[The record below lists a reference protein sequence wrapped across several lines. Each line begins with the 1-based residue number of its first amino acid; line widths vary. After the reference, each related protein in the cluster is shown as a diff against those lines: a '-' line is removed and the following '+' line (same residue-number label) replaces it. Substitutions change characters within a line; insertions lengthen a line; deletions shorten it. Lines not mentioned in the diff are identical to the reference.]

1 MPEKH
6 SASKTKEDIA
16 ALIEAL
22 LFVSGEAMPLRH
34 ISELLGE
41 PEVAIVQAVMYLR
54 EELSHRGLRLLEH
67 ADALSLVTAPEAAS
81 YIETFIKDHV
91 LGELSKAGIETLT
104 IVAYKHPVSRPEIDY
119 IRGVNSTF
127 TLRNLIMRGLIER
140 ITDTHDARTYR
151 YQPTVDFM
159 KYLGITSFAELPEYN
174 AFRTQLEKGL
184 TDQHAES

>member
-1 MPEKH
+1 MSDAH
-6 SASKTKEDIA
+6 ATSKTKEDIA

-22 LFVSGEAMPLRH
+22 LFVSGEAMPVRR
-34 ISELLGE
+34 IGEILGE
-41 PEVAIVQAVMYLR
+41 PQPAIAQAIAHLKDR
-54 EELSHRGLRLLEH
+54 LAPSGLRILEH
-67 ADALSLVTAPEAAS
+67 REALSLVTAPQAAP

-104 IVAYKHPVSRPEIDY
+104 IVAYKHPISRPEIDY

-127 TLRNLIMRGLIER
+127 TLRNLIMRGLVER
-140 ITDTHDARTYR
+140 IADPHDARTYR

-159 KYLGITSFAELPEYN
+159 KYLGITAYKELPEYD
-174 AFRTQLEKGL
+174 AFRTELEKGL